1 MRFQKDISLYSP
13 EDDFLKTPLLSG
25 RFQCL
30 SNRMANVSKL
40 LDNTHAL
47 NGDKEGPVSR
57 EINRFSESNQHHQRL
72 FRPNSTLTVH

>member
-13 EDDFLKTPLLSG
+13 EDDFLKLRYFQAFS
-25 RFQCL
+25 QCL

-57 EINRFSESNQHHQRL
+57 EKQIDFLNQISITNGYSAQ
-72 FRPNSTLTVH
+72 NST